1 MEKKKSCTKPSLYK
15 DQKGSLSFL
24 GLTVFLCLF
33 AALLLYF
40 TFQLQKIS
48 QTRTHT
54 RSLLCLKNFVVE
66 SNKYLKKMELLN
78 KTIQASHLA
87 SLIPTTRPAAQATK
101 KASQIAQQILHVA
114 YMKKTQFNY
123 PCQLQNRVQFIKTTL
138 VKTSGRIIL
147 KRKHPAGT
155 TIRNLKWK
163 IKFIILHRKQILDI
177 LHLQIDRSQIKISR
191 VQNPASVIWNSSFG
205 FQP

>member
-1 MEKKKSCTKPSLYK
+1 MEKKKSCTKPTLYK

-33 AALLLYF
+33 AAFLLYF
-40 TFQLQKIS
+40 TFQLQEIS

-54 RSLLCLKNFVVE
+54 RSLLCLKNFVVK
-66 SNKYLKKMELLN
+66 SNKYLEKMEFLN

-87 SLIPTTRPAAQATK
+87 SLIPATRPAAQATK
-101 KASQIAQQILHVA
+101 KASQVAQQLLHVA
-114 YMKKTQFNY
+114 YMKKIQFNY
-123 PCQLQNRVQFIKTTL
+123 PCQLQNRIQFIKTTL

-147 KRKHPAGT
+147 KRKHPSGT

-177 LHLQIDRSQIKISR
+177 LDLQMDHSQIKVNR
-191 VQNPASVIWNSSFG
+191 VQNPGSVIWNSSFG